1 MWVNRITVSYIV
13 YMQST
18 VSCRVG
24 ISKNTVSHLV
34 AQKFPDML
42 GHVRADGGENNGLPL
57 YILEDQLAAHGC
69 LPAEQLVLVP
79 GRLQLEETGSQRL
92 LEEQLLVGLVG
103 LDQLAVHLH
112 QEHLVVE
119 GGGASAPK

>member
-1 MWVNRITVSYIV
+1 M
-13 YMQST
+13 
-18 VSCRVG
+18 
-24 ISKNTVSHLV
+24 
-34 AQKFPDML
+34 AQKLPDML
-42 GHVRADGGENNGLPL
+42 GHVRADGGEDDGLPL
-57 YILEDQLAAHGC
+57 NILEDQLAAHGR
-69 LPAEQLVLVP
+69 LPAEQLILVP

-119 GGGASAPK
+119 SGGAAAPEQQYFEIS